1 MKFVG
6 IIPARYHSSRFP
18 GKPLVML
25 NGKPMIIWVA
35 ERSSQSLGSD
45 NVFVATDD
53 NRIADCVHDYGFKA
67 VMTSE
72 NALTGT
78 DRLWEAAQQ
87 IDADI
92 YINVQGDEPLLNP
105 DDILKVIKTKE
116 KFPGEVINCMCQI
129 KPGEDAGNTNIPKV
143 VTTEENRLVYMSR
156 LPIPGSKSLENRPH
170 IFWKQVCIYAFTRA
184 ELNAFAAFGRKSYL
198 ESFEDIEILRFL
210 ELGIPIRMVETS
222 ATSHAVDVPEDVPL
236 VEAALKRLFDRAEK
250 EH

>member
-1 MKFVG
+1 MRYVG
-6 IIPARYHSSRFP
+6 VIPARYHSSRFP

-25 NGKPMIIWVA
+25 KGKPMIIWVA
-35 ERSSQSLGSD
+35 ERSSQALGSD

-78 DRLWEAAQQ
+78 DRLWEVAQQ

-92 YINVQGDEPLLNP
+92 YINVQGDEPLLNS

-116 KFPGEVINCMCQI
+116 NFLGEVVNGMCPI
-129 KPGEDAGNTNIPKV
+129 KPGEDAGNPNIPKV
-143 VTTEENRLVYMSR
+143 VTTEENRMVYMSR
-156 LPIPGSKSLENRPH
+156 LPIPGSKSLENRPPF
-170 IFWKQVCIYAFTRA
+170 FWKQVCIYAFTKA
-184 ELNAFAAFGRKSYL
+184 ELKAFGTFGRKGYL

-210 ELGIPIRMVETS
+210 ELEIPIRMVETS
-222 ATSHAVDVPEDVPL
+222 ATSHAVDVPEDIPI
-236 VEAALKRLFDRAEK
+236 VEAALERLF
-250 EH
+250 HGM